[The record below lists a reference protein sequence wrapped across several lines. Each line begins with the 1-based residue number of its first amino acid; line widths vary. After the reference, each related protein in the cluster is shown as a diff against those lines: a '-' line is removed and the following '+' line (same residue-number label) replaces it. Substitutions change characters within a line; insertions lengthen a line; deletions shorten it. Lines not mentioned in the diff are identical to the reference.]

1 MFSVYAPDKQSVQ
14 VDIRP
19 LLALPPVVQL
29 ALFDIFQHRLGG
41 RVLGD
46 DVEEQGAP
54 ADHDLVL
61 AEMLGELEL
70 CFGSGGASCQRD
82 VFVHK
87 EKLQTK
93 AACLELGDSRRWHA
107 CRP

>member
-70 CFGSGGASCQRD
+70 CFGSGGGFMSAGRLCAQG
-82 VFVHK
+82 
-87 EKLQTK
+87 K
-93 AACLELGDSRRWHA
+93 AADQGGMS
-107 CRP
+107 